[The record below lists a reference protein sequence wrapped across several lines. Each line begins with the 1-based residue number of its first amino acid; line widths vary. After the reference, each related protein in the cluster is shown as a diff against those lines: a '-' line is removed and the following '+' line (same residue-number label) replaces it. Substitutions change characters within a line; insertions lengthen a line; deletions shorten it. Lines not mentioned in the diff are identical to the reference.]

1 MKNLLAICLFLFPL
15 FFSENLNAEENCRF
29 ESWQSLT
36 EAVDKISPETSVMQE
51 QKLALQS
58 SQQVLSLR
66 PDATLSG
73 QFYKGLD
80 HIGDGEIEASYLMV
94 WERSQRRQAKS
105 EVLSE
110 SIRLLEAQRNF
121 ARARSRVELI
131 LAIHN
136 IKHIRQEIETL
147 EETGETYR
155 RLGKK
160 LKALPILSPEQQL
173 TLTVFQMAEDESS
186 TKIANLKGERIVFQS
201 TINRLTACSNPSLGF
216 ELKLTDKASFPAAE
230 SIPMEEDVVLVNEK
244 RVASAQLNAAQ
255 VSAAT
260 DISIGPI
267 IRVNRQDKDS
277 EFSAGLAISMPLQ
290 GERLRYERVEAEA
303 EYRSKNAEVDLK
315 QRQLENDKKRLLA
328 QYISARGDLGKN
340 LNLAEL
346 QKKHKSMESLFSSG
360 RINASLIIEAHRQ
373 IIESLNARHALE
385 CQALES
391 LWNLYLLSGK
401 IFEVEPK

>member
-1 MKNLLAICLFLFPL
+1 MKNLLAIFVLSL
-15 FFSENLNAEENCRF
+15 FFHGNLKAEETCSF
-29 ESWQSLT
+29 ESWKALT
-36 EAVDKISPETSVMQE
+36 DAVDKISPESSLMQE
-51 QKLALQS
+51 QKLSLES
-58 SQQVLSLR
+58 SQQLLSLR
-66 PDATLSG
+66 PDATVSG

-80 HIGDGEIEASYLMV
+80 RIGDGEIEASYLMV
-94 WERSQRRQAKS
+94 WEKSQKRQARS
-105 EVLSE
+105 HVVSE
-110 SIRLLEAQRNF
+110 SIRLLEAQKNF

-186 TKIANLKGERIVFQS
+186 TKIANLKGEKIVFQS
-201 TINRLTACSNPSLGF
+201 TINRLTACADPKLRF
-216 ELKLTDKASFPAAE
+216 DLKLTDKASFPAAE
-230 SIPMEEDVVLVNEK
+230 SIPMEADVVLVSEK
-244 RVASAQLNAAQ
+244 RVAAAERNAAQ
-255 VSAAT
+255 VSAQT
-260 DISIGPI
+260 DLSIGPI
-267 IRVNRQDKDS
+267 VRVNRQDKDS
-277 EFSAGLAISMPLQ
+277 DFSAGIAISMPLQ
-290 GERLRYERVEAEA
+290 GERLRYEKAEAEA
-303 EYRSKNAEVDLK
+303 QYRSKNAEVELK
-315 QRQLENDKKRLLA
+315 ERQLENDKKRLLA
-328 QYISARGDLGKN
+328 QYMSARGDLGKN

>member
-1 MKNLLAICLFLFPL
+1 VKNIIAFCILSLFLQ
-15 FFSENLNAEENCRF
+15 ENLKAEENCSF
-29 ESWQSLT
+29 DSWQALT
-36 EAVDKISPETSVMQE
+36 QAVDKISPETSLMQE
-51 QKLALQS
+51 QKLALES
-58 SQQVLSLR
+58 SGQLLSLK
-66 PDATLSG
+66 PDATVSG

-80 HIGDGEIEASYLMV
+80 RIGDGEIEASYLMV
-94 WERSQRRQAKS
+94 WEKSQKRQARG
-105 EVLSE
+105 EVISE
-110 SIRLLEAQRNF
+110 SIRLLEAQKNF

-160 LKALPILSPEQQL
+160 LRALPILSPEQQL
-173 TLTVFQMAEDESS
+173 TLTVFQMADDESS
-186 TKIANLKGERIVFQS
+186 TKIANLKGEKIVFQS
-201 TINRLTACSNPSLGF
+201 TIDRLTACSNPKLGF
-216 ELKLTDKASFPAAE
+216 DLKLTDKSSFPSAD
-230 SIPMEEDVVLVNEK
+230 SIPVEEDVVLVNEK
-244 RVASAQLNAAQ
+244 RVAAAQLNAAQ
-255 VSAAT
+255 LSAVT

-267 IRVNRQDKDS
+267 LRVNRQDQDS
-277 EFSAGLAISMPLQ
+277 EISAGLAISMPLQ
-290 GERLRYERVEAEA
+290 GDRLRYEKAEA
-303 EYRSKNAEVDLK
+303 VAQYRSKNAEVELK
-315 QRQLENDKKRLLA
+315 QKQLQNDKKRLLA
-328 QYISARGDLGKN
+328 QYVSARNELGKN
-340 LNLAEL
+340 LNLLEL